1 VPLRR
6 IDDVLTEAEIKTIDL
21 LSLDTEGSELE
32 ILKAWLCHRFGHRY
46 DNLDLCVFTI
56 KAYALNAADLNPSI
70 TCTRCGEKRWL
81 NGATAE
87 FRSPTP

>member
-1 VPLRR
+1 MKR
-6 IDDVLTEAEIKTIDL
+6 
-21 LSLDTEGSELE
+21 
-32 ILKAWLCHRFGHRY
+32 LKAWLCHRFGHRY